1 MINNTKK
8 LNKKYNKNILL
19 ASDCTK
25 NKILPKYLN
34 KIINYKFKNLEHI
47 KISVVITPKLGFK
60 NRSYSYKK
68 NRAIKKFKKQE
79 KKLNIEKSYAIEYVD
94 FSFKKNLDKCINSLK
109 TSNIIWIVGG
119 DTFYLWYHLKK
130 NKIDKIINNRIKK
143 NNVLYVGC
151 CAGAIIAGET
161 LNPTYIARL
170 YKKSNKYNLKN
181 IYKYDFWN
189 NIKNKKTLKLAKN
202 KDFLPHCKSKKSK
215 QLNMY
220 NNKTKMFCL
229 PEYKPFT
236 RKL

>member
-47 KISVVITPKLGFK
+47 KISVVITPKLGLK

-94 FSFKKNLDKCINSLK
+94 FSFKKRPR
-109 TSNIIWIVGG
+109 T
-119 DTFYLWYHLKK
+119 
-130 NKIDKIINNRIKK
+130 
-143 NNVLYVGC
+143 
-151 CAGAIIAGET
+151 
-161 LNPTYIARL
+161 
-170 YKKSNKYNLKN
+170 
-181 IYKYDFWN
+181 
-189 NIKNKKTLKLAKN
+189 LAKQHLFPLDRVSSP
-202 KDFLPHCKSKKSK
+202 KA
-215 QLNMY
+215 
-220 NNKTKMFCL
+220 
-229 PEYKPFT
+229 E
-236 RKL
+236 